1 MSSRYPSDL
10 SDKEFSIINSF
21 YDDQRGRQG
30 RPPSRQLRELWNAM
44 FYILRSGCSWRML
57 PKEFP
62 PWRTVY
68 KHFRLLRI
76 SGKLDTI
83 MRALNE
89 KVRESCE
96 KQTTPSV
103 IIVDSQSVK
112 TRSSKKSGQGF

>member
-1 MSSRYPSDL
+1 
-10 SDKEFSIINSF
+10 
-21 YDDQRGRQG
+21 
-30 RPPSRQLRELWNAM
+30 M